1 MKIIRSPQ
9 AMQRLAMELSAAGR
23 RIGLVPTMGALHEGH
38 LSLARRCRRECE
50 CVIVSIFV
58 NPAQFGPNEDYL
70 RYPRPFAQDA
80 ALCRVAGVDILFVP
94 SAEDMYPPGY
104 LTYITVEKIS
114 DIMCGAFRPGH
125 FRGVATVVA
134 KLFNLCRPH
143 RAYFGAKDFQQV
155 RVIRR
160 MADDLHFPVR
170 IAECPIVREKSG
182 LALSSRN
189 TYLSEDERSA
199 STIISKSLQQAV
211 DLVQCEKL
219 KTSRKIIQKIQ
230 SEIRRIPGSRI
241 DYVEVRDAETLAPLT
256 AIVRPAVLAV
266 AVWVGRTRLIDN
278 IVIRYYQNHR

>member
-9 AMQRLAMELSAAGR
+9 ALQRLAMELSAAGK

-38 LSLARRCRRECE
+38 LSLVRRCRRECD

-70 RYPRPFAQDA
+70 RYPRPFSQDA
-80 ALCRVAGVDILFVP
+80 ALCRGAGVDILFVP
-94 SAEDMYPPGY
+94 PAEEMYPSGY
-104 LTYITVEKIS
+104 LTYITVDKIS

-134 KLFNLCRPH
+134 KLFNLSRPH
-143 RAYFGAKDFQQV
+143 RAYFGAKDYQQV

-160 MADDLHFPVR
+160 MTDDLHFPVR
-170 IAECPIVREKSG
+170 IVECPIVRERSG

-189 TYLSEDERSA
+189 AYLSAAERAA
-199 STIISKSLQQAV
+199 STLISKSLQQSV

-219 KTSRKIIQKIQ
+219 KNSGKIIQKIQ
-230 SEIRRIPGSRI
+230 KEIRRIPGSRI
-241 DYVEVRDAETLAPLT
+241 DYIEVRDAGNLAPLKF
-256 AIVRPAVLAV
+256 IDRPAVIAV

-278 IVIRYYQNHR
+278 IVIR